1 MSTTQFVAAPAGEVR
16 FALAPTAFG
25 DFTVVGDD
33 AALISVSFP
42 GAEPPADGSWGSPV
56 DLADHRVLRAAAT
69 QLAEFFAGERRSFDL
84 PLRPGGTEFQQAA
97 WTALLAIPY
106 GETRTYGEQARI
118 LGRPSASRAVG
129 GANNRN
135 PIPVIIPCHRVVGSS
150 GSLTGYA
157 GGMDLKARLL
167 DLESGQT
174 TLD

>member
-1 MSTTQFVAAPAGEVR
+1 MSTTSFVTAPAGEVH
-16 FALAPTAFG
+16 FAVAPTAFG
-25 DFTVVGDD
+25 EFTVVGDD
-33 AALISVSFP
+33 AALISVNFA
-42 GAEPPADGSWGSPV
+42 GAESDGSWGSPV
-56 DLADHRVLRAAAT
+56 DLADHPVLRAAAT
-69 QLAEFFAGERRSFDL
+69 QLAEFFSGERRAFDL

-135 PIPVIIPCHRVVGSS
+135 PIPVIIPCHRVVGST
-150 GSLTGYA
+150 GALTGYA

-167 DLESGQT
+167 DLESGQA
-174 TLD
+174 TLS